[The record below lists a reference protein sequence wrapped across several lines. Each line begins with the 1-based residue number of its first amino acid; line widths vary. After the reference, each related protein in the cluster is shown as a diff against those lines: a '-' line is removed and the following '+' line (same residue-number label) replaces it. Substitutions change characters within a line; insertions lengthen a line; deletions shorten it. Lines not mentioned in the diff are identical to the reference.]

1 MARTLPVSSILLFL
15 CSAFVNAAE
24 PPSIAAE
31 TARGEYLVNILACA
45 RCHTEGYLTGQSAT
59 GPHLAGSQIGI
70 AYSGYEGDKDQ
81 PGLVF
86 PRNLTPDP
94 ETGIG
99 SWSRDD
105 IVRALITGM
114 SPGGHQNLPVMP
126 SGNYAT
132 LEATDLQA
140 IAAYLKSIAPVS
152 RKIPARTA
160 PGAPPEHRY
169 VRFGIYVFDPS
180 GEVGERPLP

>member
-1 MARTLPVSSILLFL
+1 MARRLPICVILLL
-15 CSAFVNAAE
+15 ACPAFASAAE
-24 PPSIAAE
+24 PQPDA
-31 TARGEYLVNILACA
+31 TDVARGEYLVKILACG
-45 RCHTEGYLTGQSAT
+45 RCHTEGYLTGQNAT
-59 GPHLAGSQIGI
+59 GPHLAGSMIGI
-70 AYSGYEGDKDQ
+70 AYSGYQGENDQ
-81 PGLVF
+81 PGIVF

-99 SWSRDD
+99 SWSKDD
-105 IVRALITGM
+105 IVRALTTGM

-126 SGNYAT
+126 SANYAT
-132 LEATDLQA
+132 LDAADLQA
-140 IAAYLKSIAPVS
+140 IAAYLKSIPAVS